1 MPIYYQYTRRVAMV
15 QTWHRAV
22 YVVGHARYYYNKQ
35 SITLSV
41 NKTIVS

>member
-1 MPIYYQYTRRVAMV
+1 MPIYYQYILRVAMV

-22 YVVGHARYYYNKQ
+22 YVVGYARYYYNKQ